1 LGAQGDADAVAAHA
15 VRAAQLEDLDEEA
28 GDGRAALDGHLLELP
43 RLRVAVAVAVVMAV
57 VVAEVVS

>member
-1 LGAQGDADAVAAHA
+1 VAAHA

-28 GDGRAALDGHLLELP
+28 GDGRTALDGHLLELS
-43 RLRVAVAVAVVMAV
+43 RLRVAVSVAVAVAVVM